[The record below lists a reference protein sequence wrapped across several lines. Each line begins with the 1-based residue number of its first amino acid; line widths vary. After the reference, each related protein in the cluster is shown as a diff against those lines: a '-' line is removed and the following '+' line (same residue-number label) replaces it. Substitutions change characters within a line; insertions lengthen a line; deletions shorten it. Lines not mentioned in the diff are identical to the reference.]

1 MRVPDQSRENINM
14 GYTYEQRK
22 RPQGQQNTV
31 PERTAAPGTGL
42 SRPYQAVLQE
52 TPPLLVMNRT
62 VFAYKSAYKR
72 LNTP

>member
-1 MRVPDQSRENINM
+1 MSYIYQ
-14 GYTYEQRK
+14 QRK
-22 RPQGQQNTV
+22 RPQGPPNTA
-31 PERTAAPGTGL
+31 PEYTNALGMGL